1 MVISH
6 NIYAMNAQ
14 RQFKINTK
22 SKAKNT
28 EKLSSGY
35 KINRSA
41 DDAAGLSISE
51 KMRNQIR
58 NLTQGINN
66 TEDGIA
72 LIKTAEQAL
81 QESQNILKRM
91 HELAVQAA
99 NDVNSIED
107 RQAIQNEID
116 SLYGEIDDIANKTQ
130 FNGKFPLVKKSN
142 EVNLGEKIGE
152 RTEIGISRKILHN
165 TIHNNNDNLGAT
177 PNGNIQVNTDD
188 EGLYFSWTG
197 YDGMNY
203 ISNKFKWGDN
213 IKGNYNINLSDIM
226 DYDQYPNSRG
236 IDFTYSF
243 DVNNGIS
250 KDELVDFLNGD
261 EIQIGAQGY
270 FEPTYIRDDGSVS
283 GLSKR
288 YVVWLN
294 TSYLLKANA
303 DIESEDYEC
312 LTANGTGISYNSGK
326 ENHNVEYEFSF
337 HIKNSADIVSG
348 DNSYAYLNKGGY
360 YYESD
365 SSYDGLV
372 ELLQLREENEELKN
386 SDCDI
391 GIFSGLMNN
400 GEAMFPV
407 TAVYYLHAGEDA
419 SNALYEFS
427 HLDRIDYHLIPNSTE
442 TNFLCSVEYNY
453 EHTVPVYENENES
466 GNMDLWIQ
474 SGANAGE
481 GMFISTV
488 DATTSGIGLNNIN
501 VLSHQSASNSM
512 EKIDNAL
519 KKVSEYRS
527 QFGAQ
532 QNRLEYTIEHELN
545 YSENLQ
551 NAESNL
557 RDTDMAKEILE
568 YSKNSILEQAA
579 QSMISQ
585 ANQQNQ
591 GMLQLLQ

>member
-1 MVISH
+1 MVIAH

-22 SKAKNT
+22 SKAKNN

-58 NLTQGINN
+58 NLNQGINN
-66 TEDGIA
+66 TEDGIL
-72 LIKTAEQAL
+72 LIKTAEGAL

-99 NDVNSIED
+99 NDINSIED

-130 FNGKFPLVKKSN
+130 FNGKFPLKMIDSST
-142 EVNLGEKIGE
+142 EVDYVRYDKLG
-152 RTEIGISRKILHN
+152 N
-165 TIHNNNDNLGAT
+165 A
-177 PNGNIQVNTDD
+177 
-188 EGLYFSWTG
+188 WT
-197 YDGMNY
+197 
-203 ISNKFKWGDN
+203 
-213 IKGNYNINLSDIM
+213 L
-226 DYDQYPNSRG
+226 P
-236 IDFTYSF
+236 
-243 DVNNGIS
+243 
-250 KDELVDFLNGD
+250 
-261 EIQIGAQGY
+261 
-270 FEPTYIRDDGSVS
+270 
-283 GLSKR
+283 
-288 YVVWLN
+288 
-294 TSYLLKANA
+294 SYLK
-303 DIESEDYEC
+303 E
-312 LTANGTGISYNSGK
+312 IS
-326 ENHNVEYEFSF
+326 
-337 HIKNSADIVSG
+337 
-348 DNSYAYLNKGGY
+348 
-360 YYESD
+360 
-365 SSYDGLV
+365 
-372 ELLQLREENEELKN
+372 
-386 SDCDI
+386 
-391 GIFSGLMNN
+391 
-400 GEAMFPV
+400 FPV
-407 TAVYYLHAGEDA
+407 TFQYDTYDKDGVLHPANSSLYMKTTYVRKEDSNSDYDVILTNGGFGGLTPTIWGYESNPYTLSDDPPMPLSDLKVDEEGYVYD
-419 SNALYEFS
+419 
-427 HLDRIDYHLIPNSTE
+427 LDVSSSTE
-442 TNFLCSVEYNY
+442 REYR
-453 EHTVPVYENENES
+453 VYRMYDQET
-466 GNMDLWIQ
+466 GNHGLSNNNNKAPNVIQAKPSTEEEIKYSQQLRNNNSNILWIQ

-481 GMFISTV
+481 GLFISTV
-488 DATTSGIGLNNIN
+488 DATTTGIGLTNVN

-512 EKIDNAL
+512 GMIDNAL

-557 RDTDMAKEILE
+557 RDTDMAKEMLE